1 MIWDNITILKQVKT
15 GTDELGND
23 QFGFTRSK
31 TMKARAT
38 APNDVPVSLD
48 DRLVSRKET
57 TQMSL
62 DSRFV
67 TKNEQVF
74 VMPTKREN
82 LPALDFIE
90 HNGQIY
96 RVLAVETLT
105 PRFTRIRAVTYENHT
120 FRR

>member
-23 QFGFTRSK
+23 QFRFTRSK

-48 DRLVSRKET
+48 NRLMNRDET

-74 VMPTKREN
+74 VIPTKREN

-90 HNGQIY
+90 HNGQVY